1 MKRVILKHHK
11 KLAVFVWIVASIS
24 WKERNIKYKVG
35 RRWGE
40 IHIKKRQVIGAVNRI
55 HKETGVSVGMI
66 HKTLQEF
73 ERGGLI
79 RLRKVKAG
87 EGYVNVVELLEANP
101 LGLLKPMN
109 ESETSTRNED
119 IVKSKSE
126 YVSESKL
133 STTEEKRVNDYKYVQ
148 GAHENSPVEGD
159 SHVVS
164 TSKRKPWERG

>member
-1 MKRVILKHHK
+1 VKRSILKHHK
-11 KLAVFVWIVASIS
+11 KLSVLVWIIATVS
-24 WKERNIKYKVG
+24 WKERRVSYKVG

-40 IHIKKRQVIGAVNRI
+40 IQLKTREVIAAANRI

-73 ERGGLI
+73 KRGGLI

-101 LGLLKPMN
+101 LGLLKPMS